1 MSVELKDTFLQLVRL
16 GAGAD
21 ANAVSNSMYFDQLSI
36 NQDSSSFDW
45 EELQNLAAEQGLS
58 AIVLDGIERLP
69 DSARP
74 PKVAL
79 LQWIGE
85 VLQQEAQQASQR
97 KTAMEMAQLFH
108 DNGIRT
114 YVLKGAVVAECYP
127 KPGHRVSVDLD
138 CFLSET
144 VQGSRFKVQDDGCQG
159 HFDAWERGDELIRAK
174 GYEVETVFY
183 KNSSFFLPD
192 LMVENHRFLTPFR
205 GNKRLKSLERL
216 LQRLINQNENDPSTS
231 SGQVNVGSPDG
242 SKLEENFTQNLSNS
256 QLTTDSKLSTLNSE
270 LDKFEGTELWRPP
283 VMVSALFL
291 IEHAYSHFLHEGLTW
306 KHVLDW
312 VMFSKKHQEEI
323 DWKEFDAR
331 IDEFGFRKFYDV
343 FNGIGQD
350 AFGND
355 SSRIRELENSNS
367 NSKLKSLMLADI
379 WAPLDLH
386 ESVRGLKG
394 KLALVGNTWRARW
407 KYRYFTDMNWIEAL
421 WIQVKGFLF
430 EKEPTLY

>member
-1 MSVELKDTFLQLVRL
+1 MVRQAHQPFQVS
-16 GAGAD
+16 GA
-21 ANAVSNSMYFDQLSI
+21 I
-36 NQDSSSFDW
+36 DW
-45 EELQNLAAEQGLS
+45 EELQNLAAEHGLS

-69 DSARP
+69 DNARL

-85 VLQQEAQQASQR
+85 VLQQEAQQASQK

-127 KPGHRVSVDLD
+127 KPGHRISVDVD
-138 CFLSET
+138 CFLVNENDNENE
-144 VQGSRFKVQDDGCQG
+144 K
-159 HFDAWERGDELIRAK
+159 DAWSLGNELIRAK

-205 GNKRLKSLERL
+205 GNGRLKQLERWFQSQFKSL
-216 LQRLINQNENDPSTS
+216 RIQEVQE
-231 SGQVNVGSPDG
+231 GSR
-242 SKLEENFTQNLSNS
+242 
-256 QLTTDSKLSTLNSE
+256 
-270 LDKFEGTELWRPP
+270 FEGTWLYRPP
-283 VMVSALFL
+283 VMVTALFL

-306 KHVLDW
+306 RHVLDW
-312 VMFSKKHQEEI
+312 VMFSKKNQEEI

-331 IDEFGFRKFYDV
+331 IDEFGFRKFYDSYHRL
-343 FNGIGQD
+343 GKYLLGEIQ
-350 AFGND
+350 D
-355 SSRIRELENSNS
+355 SSLTFQEKR
-367 NSKLKSLMLADI
+367 MLADV

-386 ESVRGLKG
+386 ETARGVKG
-394 KLALVGNTWRARW
+394 KLALAGNTWRARW
-407 KYRYFTDMNWIEAL
+407 KYRYFTEMSWVTAL

-430 EKEPTLY
+430 IKEPRLSR